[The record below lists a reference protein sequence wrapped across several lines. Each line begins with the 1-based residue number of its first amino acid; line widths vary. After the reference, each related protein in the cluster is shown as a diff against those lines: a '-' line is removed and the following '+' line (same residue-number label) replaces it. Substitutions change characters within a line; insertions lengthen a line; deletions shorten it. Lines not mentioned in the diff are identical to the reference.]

1 MRWLDGIP
9 HSVDMNLSKLQDT
22 VEDRGAWCVAV
33 HGIGESGMTD
43 LLLNNSNNKAHF

>member
-9 HSVDMNLSKLQDT
+9 HSVDMNLSKFQDIT
-22 VEDRGAWCVAV
+22 EDRGAWCVAV

-43 LLLNNSNNKAHF
+43 ILLNNSNNNACF